1 MLEKKTIYTAL
12 AVTAITGLAVY
23 LMRLKNLSE
32 TIQTRFRSAS
42 KNPSK
47 GSFTVNIDL
56 VNPSAGQLNVKGV
69 TGQVFY
75 GQNLIAIYNSK
86 APFFIRP
93 NSVTPLSLSF
103 STVRSGLLNMA
114 VEQSIKTQIQP
125 ILIRYQIQTNFGN
138 IPQEF
143 TVNPAELV

>member
-93 NSVTPLSLSF
+93 NSVTPLSLNF

-125 ILIRYQIQTNFGN
+125 ILIRYQIQTNLGN

>member
-32 TIQTRFRSAS
+32 TIQTRFKSAS
-42 KNPSK
+42 KNPSR

-75 GQNLIAIYNSK
+75 GNNLIGIYQSK

-93 NSVTPLSLSF
+93 NSVTPLSLNF

>member
-93 NSVTPLSLSF
+93 NSVTPLSLNF

>member
-42 KNPSK
+42 KNPSR

-56 VNPSAGQLNVKGV
+56 VNPGAGQLNVKGV

-75 GQNLIAIYNSK
+75 GNNLIGIYQSK
-86 APFFIRP
+86 SPFFIRP
-93 NSVTPLSLSF
+93 NSITPLSLNF

>member
-69 TGQVFY
+69 TGQVYY
-75 GQNLIAIYNSK
+75 GNNLLAVYSSK
-86 APFFIRP
+86 TPVFIRP
-93 NSVTPLSLSF
+93 NSATPLSLNF
-103 STVRSGLLNMA
+103 QTVKSGLLNTA
-114 VEQSIKTQIQP
+114 IEQAIQRKIQP
-125 ILIRYQIQTNFGN
+125 VLIKYQIQTPFGN

-143 TVNPAELV
+143 TINPAELV

>member
-75 GQNLIAIYNSK
+75 GNNLIAIYNSK
-86 APFFIRP
+86 SPFFIRP
-93 NSVTPLSLSF
+93 NSITPLSLSF

-138 IPQEF
+138 IPQEV